1 MGIFSRV
8 ERDGN
13 DFFRSRR
20 GGDIRAAWQRP
31 LFPRMIASAKPR
43 AERQAAT
50 LTVHQALEKMSSFGN
65 GDRG

>member
-20 GGDIRAAWQRP
+20 GGNIRAAWQRP
-31 LFPRMIASAKPR
+31 LFPRMIASAKTR
-43 AERQAAT
+43 AELKAAT
-50 LTVHQALEKMSSFGN
+50 STIDQALEKMSSFASGAH
-65 GDRG
+65 R